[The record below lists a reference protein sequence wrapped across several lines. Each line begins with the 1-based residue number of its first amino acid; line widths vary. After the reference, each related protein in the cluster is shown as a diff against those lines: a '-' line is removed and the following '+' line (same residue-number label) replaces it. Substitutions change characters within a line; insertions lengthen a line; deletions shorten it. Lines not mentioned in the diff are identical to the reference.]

1 MKFDKI
7 LLDAVVLIP
16 FVQNKS
22 LTAIGAPT
30 KALSNFLLASIFLAL
45 LTAFSKSLVLKQ
57 FNLSDFSILLT

>member
-1 MKFDKI
+1 
-7 LLDAVVLIP
+7 VVFSP

-22 LTAIGAPT
+22 LTAMGAPT